1 MDECQNIISFDEL
14 NSIDIDDA
22 IDDNNMVNMKV
33 LIAVLTL
40 TFIQFHL
47 VFAINYANMSFAPL
61 L

>member
-1 MDECQNIISFDEL
+1 MDECQNFISFEEL

-40 TFIQFHL
+40 TFNQFHY
-47 VFAINYANMSFAPL
+47 FKQ
-61 L
+61 